1 MHSMWQRKNKKDTT
15 TEKNSETTPDSFSE
29 EHTEISHYVDE
40 LNNTEEQLPITT
52 PKKTSDDTLPHN
64 KTRPTLRKKPQ
75 GAPVYLQDTG
85 NQIATVLD
93 EIHDIKNQ
101 LHLLKIQETETKNI
115 IQIPATHFDQQS
127 NGLIYIPTWYTK
139 GKQLI
144 DNLNFYDRM
153 NPELKLLISDEN
165 NSIQELYETFIQE
178 DHELLHQLQKTST
191 THKMLNTRLTLLK
204 KERTNIKQHIL
215 DLVEQRLIKDIP
227 RKQFAE
233 TIQTQRDKANL
244 LDLQITRC
252 TQLIQQLNHTS
263 LGQYIQKTTAQEPE
277 ETNTQQ
283 QIQQQ
288 KYQHLQN
295 EYQELE
301 DKHNRLK
308 ESIEKLLNKELL

>member
-15 TEKNSETTPDSFSE
+15 TEHNSETTPESFSE
-29 EHTEISHYVDE
+29 EHTEISQYVDE
-40 LNNTEEQLPITT
+40 LNNTEEQIPNTPPRKTT
-52 PKKTSDDTLPHN
+52 EDATPHN
-64 KTRPTLRKKPQ
+64 KTRHPLQKKPH
-75 GAPVYLQDTG
+75 GKPVYLQDTG

-93 EIHDIKNQ
+93 EIHDSKNQ
-101 LHLLKIQETETKNI
+101 LHLLKIQDTETKNI

-144 DNLNFYDRM
+144 DHLNFYDRM

-165 NSIQELYETFIQE
+165 NSIKELYETLIQE
-178 DHELLHQLQKTST
+178 DSELLHQLHKTST

-233 TIQTQRDKANL
+233 TIQSQRDKANL

-252 TQLIQQLNHTS
+252 TQLIQQLTDTS
-263 LGQYIQKTTAQEPE
+263 LGQYIQKTTSQEPE
-277 ETNTQQ
+277 DNTPQQ
-283 QIQQQ
+283 QIQQE

-295 EYQELE
+295 EYHELE
-301 DKHNRLK
+301 DKHTRLK
-308 ESIEKLLNKELL
+308 ESIEKLLNKELI

>member
-1 MHSMWQRKNKKDTT
+1 MS
-15 TEKNSETTPDSFSE
+15 
-29 EHTEISHYVDE
+29 
-40 LNNTEEQLPITT
+40 
-52 PKKTSDDTLPHN
+52 
-64 KTRPTLRKKPQ
+64 
-75 GAPVYLQDTG
+75 
-85 NQIATVLD
+85 
-93 EIHDIKNQ
+93 
-101 LHLLKIQETETKNI
+101 
-115 IQIPATHFDQQS
+115 
-127 NGLIYIPTWYTK
+127 
-139 GKQLI
+139 
-144 DNLNFYDRM
+144 
-153 NPELKLLISDEN
+153 EN

-178 DHELLHQLQKTST
+178 DSELLHQLQKTST

-204 KERTNIKQHIL
+204 KERTSIKQHIL

-263 LGQYIQKTTAQEPE
+263 LGQYIQKTTAQKPE
-277 ETNTQQ
+277 DTTTQQ

-301 DKHNRLK
+301 DKHTRLK